1 MQTPKVVASDFLQ
14 RKPKQGWASKAKP
27 IPNPKKRKS
36 EQTPQVV
43 ADFLQRNT
51 KQGWA
56 SKAKPIPTL
65 KSKEIFNKRATIAKQ
80 KPKKRRM
87 SVFLFSSASF
97 LAAVKAK
104 ISLVRLGYMV
114 NGIN

>member
-1 MQTPKVVASDFLQ
+1 MGKQSEANPYPK
-14 RKPKQGWASKAKP
+14 SKTARRH
-27 IPNPKKRKS
+27 IKRKS

-65 KSKEIFNKRATIAKQ
+65 KSRKHVGT
-80 KPKKRRM
+80 
-87 SVFLFSSASF
+87 
-97 LAAVKAK
+97 
-104 ISLVRLGYMV
+104 
-114 NGIN
+114 